1 MFLEVIVTVLTDY
14 TQFDGLHW
22 ETGTIRNVL
31 DYQGVRAP
39 HTGQPYSEA
48 LLLGISG
55 GAAFGYFLFDYQG
68 SAPIIS
74 LITRNTFNPMEIIC
88 ERLGI
93 SQTILQ
99 TNNPTKGRMNLLEVL
114 EAGRPAIVWAD
125 TYSLPYNA
133 LSHDESNWGMMPVV
147 VYGLDS
153 VQVYI
158 ADRSRTPL
166 AVSLE
171 GFEKARAR
179 IKKFKFRVVALDPP
193 SERKLVSAV
202 QSGLWQCIRLYTEK
216 PPKGARHNFGFA
228 AYKRWGEML
237 TNRRN
242 PQGWARFFPP
252 GTRLYA
258 ALAGTNGVP
267 GVYGWIQHWGAGDG
281 AERGM
286 YAEFLGEAADILDKP
301 LLNEAASHFRASQT
315 AWRKLSQAVLSEDI
329 PLFKQ
334 TRDLLNRRHT
344 LFIDRGVNAL
354 DEILR
359 INRTLEEIR
368 AEAAD
373 DFPLNG
379 SQASTL
385 FKNMKG
391 GVQKIHEIEVQA
403 IKVMQNALV

>member
-1 MFLEVIVTVLTDY
+1 MTVLADY
-14 TQFDGLHW
+14 TEFDGVHW

-31 DYQGVRAP
+31 AYQGVRAP
-39 HTGQPYSEA
+39 HTGKPYSEA
-48 LLLGISG
+48 LLLGVSG

-74 LITRNTFNPMEIIC
+74 LITRNTFDPMEIIC

-99 TNNPTKGRMNLLEVL
+99 TYNPNKGWVNLVEVL
-114 EAGRPAIVWAD
+114 EGGRPAIVWAD

-133 LSHDESNWGMMPVV
+133 FPHDESNWGMMPVV
-147 VYGLDS
+147 VYGIDS
-153 VQVYI
+153 TQVYI

-166 AVSLE
+166 TVSLE
-171 GFEKARAR
+171 EFEKARAR
-179 IKKFKFRVVALDPP
+179 IKKIKFRVVALDPP
-193 SERKLVSAV
+193 SERKLVLAV
-202 QSGLWQCIRLYTEK
+202 SSGLWQCIRLYTEK

-228 AYKRWGEML
+228 AYRRWGEML

-252 GTRLYA
+252 GMRLFA

-286 YAEFLGEAADILDKP
+286 YADFLSEAAEILDKP
-301 LLNEAASHFRASQT
+301 RLKEAASHFRASQA
-315 AWRKLSQAVLSEDI
+315 AWRELSQAVLSEDT

-334 TRDLLNRRHT
+334 TRDLLDRRHN
-344 LFIDRGVNAL
+344 LFIDRGMSAL
-354 DEILR
+354 DEIQR
-359 INRTLEEIR
+359 VNRSLEEMR
-368 AEAAD
+368 AEVVD
-373 DFPLNG
+373 DFPLTG
-379 SQASTL
+379 GQVTL
-385 FKNMKG
+385 LFENMKAS
-391 GVQKIHEIEVQA
+391 VQKIHEIEMEA
-403 IKVMQNALV
+403 ITVMQNALG

>member
-1 MFLEVIVTVLTDY
+1 MTVLTDY

-31 DYQGVRAP
+31 AYQGVRAP
-39 HTGQPYSEA
+39 HSGQPCSEA
-48 LLLGISG
+48 FLLGVSG
-55 GAAFGYFLFDYQG
+55 GAAFGYFLFDYQD

-74 LITRNTFNPMEIIC
+74 LITRNTFNPMDIIC

-99 TNNPTKGRMNLLEVL
+99 TNNPNKGRANLLEVL
-114 EAGRPAIVWAD
+114 EGGRPAIVWAD

-133 LSHDESNWGMMPVV
+133 LPHDESNWGMMPVV
-147 VYGLDS
+147 VYGVDS
-153 VQVYI
+153 AQVYI

-166 AVSLE
+166 TVPLE

-193 SERKLVSAV
+193 SERKLASAV

-228 AYKRWGEML
+228 AYTRWGEML

-252 GTRLYA
+252 GMRLFA
-258 ALAGTNGVP
+258 ALAGTISVP

-286 YAEFLGEAADILDKP
+286 YAEFLDEAAEILDKP
-301 LLNEAASHFRASQT
+301 RLNEAASHFRASQA
-315 AWRKLSQAVLSEDI
+315 AWRELSKAVLSEDI

-334 TRDLLNRRHT
+334 TRDLLDRRHN
-344 LFIDRGVNAL
+344 LFIDRGMSAL
-354 DEILR
+354 DEIQR
-359 INRTLEEIR
+359 INSSLVEMR
-368 AEAAD
+368 AEAVD
-373 DFPLNG
+373 DFPLTRG
-379 SQASTL
+379 QVTTL
-385 FKNMKG
+385 FENMKVR
-391 GVQKIHEIEVQA
+391 VQKIHEIEVQA
-403 IKVMQNALV
+403 IKVMQAALG